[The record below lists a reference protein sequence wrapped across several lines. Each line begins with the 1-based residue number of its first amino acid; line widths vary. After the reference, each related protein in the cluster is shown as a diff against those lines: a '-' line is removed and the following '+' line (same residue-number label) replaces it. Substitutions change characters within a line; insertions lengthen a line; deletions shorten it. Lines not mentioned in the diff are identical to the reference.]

1 MASTLVFLLS
11 LLLLPLPSF
20 SQSCTS
26 QTFSNNRLFATCN
39 NLPHLSAALHWTYDT
54 GNSTLSI
61 AFVAPPSRPGGWVA
75 WALNPTGSGMVGAQA
90 VVGLRQSSGGS
101 LVAKTFNISAYGP
114 VTPSRIAFETWG
126 LEAEEDA
133 GGLMTLFA
141 TVKLPRGVAK
151 MNQAWQVGPSSTGG
165 IPDKHDFGMGNL
177 NAKGT
182 LDVVS
187 GQSSGG
193 TDSRLKEKNIH
204 GILNTVSWG
213 ILLPIGAIIA
223 RYLKA
228 FKSLDS
234 AWFYLHVLCQLT
246 GYALGV
252 TGWAIGLNLGKKSK
266 GVQYTTHRNLGI
278 ALFSLATLQ
287 ITALF
292 LRPKKDHK
300 YRVYWNRY
308 HQIVGMAVVILGII
322 NVFRGLEI
330 LSPARKWKDAY
341 IVVLCVL
348 GVITLMLEVTTCFI
362 ARRRKLDS
370 SDSTKKYNGSGAAK
384 DQRGFQQP
392 LSA

>member
-1 MASTLVFLLS
+1 MASTLLFLFSLL

-20 SQSCTS
+20 SQTCSS
-26 QTFSNNRLFATCN
+26 QTFSKNRLFATCN
-39 NLPHLSAALHWTYDT
+39 DLRHLSAALHWTYDAA
-54 GNSTLSI
+54 NSTLSI
-61 AFVAPPSRPGGWVA
+61 AFVAPPSRSGGWVA

-90 VVGLRQSSGGS
+90 VVGLRQSGGS

-114 VTPSRIAFETWG
+114 VTPSPIAFETWG

-133 GGLMTLFA
+133 GGVMTVFA
-141 TVKLPRGVAK
+141 MLKLPSGVTR
-151 MNQAWQVGPSSTGG
+151 MNQAWQVGPSSTDGL
-165 IPDKHDFGMGNL
+165 PNKHDIGVANL

-193 TDSRLKEKNIH
+193 KDSRLQERNIH
-204 GILNTVSWG
+204 GILNAVSWG

-228 FKSLDS
+228 FKSLAP
-234 AWFYLHVLCQLT
+234 AWFYLHVLCQLI

-252 TGWAIGLNLGKKSK
+252 TGWGIGLNLGSKSK

-278 ALFSLATLQ
+278 TLFSLATLQ

-300 YRVYWNRY
+300 YRVYWNLY
-308 HQIVGMAVVILGII
+308 HHVVGMAIILLGII
-322 NVFRGLEI
+322 NVFRGLQI
-330 LSPARKWKDAY
+330 LNPAQKWKDAY
-341 IVVLCVL
+341 IVVLCFL
-348 GVITLMLEVTTCFI
+348 GGITLVLEVTTCII
-362 ARRRKLDS
+362 ARRRK
-370 SDSTKKYNGSGAAK
+370 SDGSTKQYNGSGATN
-384 DQRGFQQP
+384 DQRSVQQP
-392 LSA
+392 LSV